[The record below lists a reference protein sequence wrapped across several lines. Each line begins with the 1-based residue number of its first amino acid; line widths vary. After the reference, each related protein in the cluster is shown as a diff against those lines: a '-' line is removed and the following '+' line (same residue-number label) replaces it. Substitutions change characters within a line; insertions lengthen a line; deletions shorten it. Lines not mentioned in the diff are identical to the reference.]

1 MSALS
6 IRLPQSL
13 HERVRELAAR
23 EGVSINQLIAA
34 ALGEKMSAIMT
45 ADYLEAR
52 ARRGTRE
59 KFLAALDQVPDVDPE
74 SQDRLPVGAPSEHE
88 QRSRDGSGSPKARR
102 RPSASRRRR

>member
-6 IRLPQSL
+6 IRLPESL

-34 ALGEKMSAIMT
+34 ALAEKMSAIMT

-59 KFLAALDQVPDVDPE
+59 KFLAALAQVPDVEPE
-74 SQDRLPVGAPSEHE
+74 PQDRLPMEVPGKRAQRAGAS
-88 QRSRDGSGSPKARR
+88 SSSTKKK
-102 RPSASRRRR
+102 

>member
-6 IRLPQSL
+6 IRLPESL

-34 ALGEKMSAIMT
+34 ALAEKMSAIMT
-45 ADYLEAR
+45 ADYLGAR

-59 KFLAALDQVPDVDPE
+59 KFLAALAQVPDVEPE
-74 SQDRLPVGAPSEHE
+74 PQDKLPMKAPGKRMRRTGAS
-88 QRSRDGSGSPKARR
+88 SGSTKKK
-102 RPSASRRRR
+102 

>member
-1 MSALS
+1 MSTLS

-34 ALGEKMSAIMT
+34 ALGEKMSALMT

-52 ARRGTRE
+52 ARRGTCE

-74 SQDRLPVGAPSEHE
+74 SQDRLPVGAPGDHGE
-88 QRSRDGSGSPKARR
+88 RSRDGSGSTKARR
-102 RPSASRRRR
+102 RPSAGRRLR

>member
-6 IRLPQSL
+6 IRLPESL

-23 EGVSINQLIAA
+23 EGVSINQLIAS
-34 ALGEKMSAIMT
+34 ALAEKMSAIMT

-59 KFLAALDQVPDVDPE
+59 KFLAALAQVPDVEPE
-74 SQDRLPVGAPSEHE
+74 PQDRLPMEAPGKRAQRAGAS
-88 QRSRDGSGSPKARR
+88 SSSTKKK
-102 RPSASRRRR
+102 

>member
-1 MSALS
+1 MGALS
-6 IRLPQSL
+6 IRLPESL

-34 ALGEKMSAIMT
+34 ALAEKMSAIMT

-59 KFLAALDQVPDVDPE
+59 KFLAALAQVPDLEPE
-74 SQDRLPVGAPSEHE
+74 PQDRLPMEAPGKRM
-88 QRSRDGSGSPKARR
+88 QRTKAISGSAKARR
-102 RPSASRRRR
+102 SPGR

>member
-6 IRLPQSL
+6 IRLPESL

-34 ALGEKMSAIMT
+34 ALAEKMSAIMT

-59 KFLAALDQVPDVDPE
+59 KFLAALAQVPDVEPGP
-74 SQDRLPVGAPSEHE
+74 QDRLPMEAPGKPMQRAGAS
-88 QRSRDGSGSPKARR
+88 SSSTKKK
-102 RPSASRRRR
+102 

>member
-6 IRLPQSL
+6 IRLPESL

-34 ALGEKMSAIMT
+34 ALAEKMSAIMT
-45 ADYLEAR
+45 ADHLEAR

-59 KFLAALDQVPDVDPE
+59 KFLAALAQVPDVEPE
-74 SQDRLPVGAPSEHE
+74 PQDRLPVETSRKPM
-88 QRSRDGSGSPKARR
+88 QRSRASSGSTRTRR
-102 RPSASRRRR
+102 HPRASRLR

>member
-6 IRLPQSL
+6 IRLPESL
-13 HERVRELAAR
+13 HERVRELAVR

-34 ALGEKMSAIMT
+34 ALAEKMSAIMT

-59 KFLAALDQVPDVDPE
+59 KFLAALAQVPDVEPE
-74 SQDRLPVGAPSEHE
+74 PQDRLPMEAPGNRVQRAGAS
-88 QRSRDGSGSPKARR
+88 SSSTKKK
-102 RPSASRRRR
+102 

>member
-6 IRLPQSL
+6 IRLPESL

-34 ALGEKMSAIMT
+34 ALAEKMSAIMT

-59 KFLAALDQVPDVDPE
+59 KFLAALAQVPDVEPE
-74 SQDRLPVGAPSEHE
+74 SQDRLPMEAPGKRMQRAGASPS
-88 QRSRDGSGSPKARR
+88 STKKK
-102 RPSASRRRR
+102 